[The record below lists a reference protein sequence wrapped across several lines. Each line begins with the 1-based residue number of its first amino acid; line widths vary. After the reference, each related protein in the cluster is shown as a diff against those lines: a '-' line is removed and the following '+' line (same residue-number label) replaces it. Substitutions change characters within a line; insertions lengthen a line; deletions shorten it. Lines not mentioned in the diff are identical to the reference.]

1 MSSLQSSLWNV
12 CSLNNKL
19 PDLMEHLLD
28 RRSDVVFL
36 TETWLQD
43 DENAITAEIKT
54 YGYRLLHNRRKDRE
68 KTRGGGVGILVR
80 STLKAKQISVKHF
93 QSFEHTI
100 VKMPLVK
107 TKTLHLISV
116 YRLQY
121 VAVPTFMEEFSE
133 LLDLYTVPHEHFVIA
148 GDFNIHFESD
158 SSTAKQFKDLL
169 HLYDLKQHILSPTH
183 VKGHTLDL
191 VITSIHSIPLSDISV
206 AEIDLSHH
214 YLIGFKVKAEPN
226 THEQKLIT
234 YRSTRNVDLAKFT
247 QDVED
252 QLNALP
258 PTDDLATK
266 VSNYNSA
273 MTKIVDDHTCLKTR
287 KMKIVP
293 DAPWFDAEYANLRKL
308 RRNAEKK
315 YRRSGKESDR
325 KLYCTLRKQAVQTS
339 FNKKKNFVTNKLKQ
353 GNSCKSLYSVVNGLI
368 DSKKEVVLPKS
379 TSDKELADR
388 FQV

>member
-1 MSSLQSSLWNV
+1 MNTLQSSLWNV

-19 PDLMEHLLD
+19 PDLMEHILD
-28 RRSDVVFL
+28 RGSDVVFL

-54 YGYRLLHNRRKDRE
+54 YGYRLLHDRRKDRE
-68 KTRGGGVGILVR
+68 KARGGGVGILVR
-80 STLKAKQISVKHF
+80 STLIAKQLSVKHF
-93 QSFEHTI
+93 HSFEHTI
-100 VKMPLVK
+100 VKMPLAK
-107 TKTLHLISV
+107 KKILYLISV

-121 VAVPTFMEEFSE
+121 VAVSTFMEEFSE
-133 LLDLYTVPHEHFVIA
+133 LLDLYTVPYEHFVIA
-148 GDFNIHFESD
+148 GDFNIHFESE
-158 SSTAKQFKDLL
+158 SSNAKQFKDLL
-169 HLYDLKQHILSPTH
+169 HLYDLKQSILSPTH

-191 VITSIHSIPLSDISV
+191 VITSMHSIPSDISV

-214 YLIGFKVKAEPN
+214 YLVDFKLKAEPN
-226 THEQKLIT
+226 TYEQKLIT
-234 YRSTRNVDLAKFT
+234 YRSTKNVDLAKFT
-247 QDVED
+247 KDVED

-293 DAPWFDAEYANLRKL
+293 DAPWFDVEYANLRKL

-339 FNKKKNFVTNKLKQ
+339 FNKKKTFVTNKLKQ
-353 GNSCKSLYSVVNGLI
+353 GNSCKSLYSVVNDMI
-368 DSKKEVVLPKS
+368 DNKKEIDIKP
-379 TSDKELADR
+379 TSKR
-388 FQV
+388 K